1 MATDFIV
8 DMETLGKADNSVIL
22 SIGVL
27 ACPEQPIPD
36 IHELVRHGYYA
47 KLNREQQFKAG
58 RTADKETLEWWNNQ
72 SDSARDVLAST
83 NLKDIVQAQLE
94 IRSFFFE
101 NGYSKNESRIW
112 SRGMIDQRWWQS
124 LCKTCQSINP
134 DVTDFL
140 PFWLWRDVRTALE
153 VLTGD
158 PNCSNMVDASLM
170 IKHNALYDCAADY
183 IKLQGAIDG

>member
-27 ACPEQPIPD
+27 ACPEPPITD
-36 IHELVRHGYYA
+36 MIELVRRGYYV
-47 KLNREQQFKAG
+47 KLNREQQIKAG
-58 RTADKETLEWWNNQ
+58 RTADKETIEWWKNQ
-72 SDSARDVLAST
+72 SDSARDVMAST

-94 IRSFFFE
+94 IRSYFFE
-101 NGYSKNESRIW
+101 NGYSRNESRIW

-124 LCKTCQSINP
+124 LCKTCQQLNP
-134 DVTDFL
+134 DITDFL
-140 PFWLWRDVRTALE
+140 PFHLWRDIRTVLE
-153 VLTGD
+153 ILTGD
-158 PNCSNMVDASLM
+158 PNCNNMVNTASM
-170 IKHNALYDCAADY
+170 IKHHALYDCAADY

>member
-27 ACPEQPIPD
+27 ACPEPPITD
-36 IHELVRHGYYA
+36 MIELVHRGYYV
-47 KLNREQQFKAG
+47 KLNREQQIKAG
-58 RTADKETLEWWNNQ
+58 RTADKETIEWWKNQ
-72 SDSARDVLAST
+72 SDSARDVMAST

-94 IRSFFFE
+94 IRSYFFE
-101 NGYSKNESRIW
+101 NGYSRNESRIW

-124 LCKTCQSINP
+124 LCKTCQQLNP
-134 DVTDFL
+134 DITDFL
-140 PFWLWRDVRTALE
+140 PFYLWRDIRTALE
-153 VLTGD
+153 ILTGD
-158 PNCSNMVDASLM
+158 PNCNNMVNTASM
-170 IKHNALYDCAADY
+170 IKHHALYDCAADY